1 MNAPLRISNPDGDQE
16 LEKAFI
22 EEATAKN
29 MIQRKGHRSVHL
41 SLILKQWP
49 CLWDQ
54 SFVLLAAKQLTLLFD
69 FRSVGGIRVSMYNA
83 VKLDDVKTLVDF
95 MKDFRQ
101 RHQKQWWLELFGFSS
116 TSIVF
121 LIQKNTCLGI
131 VPSKKY
137 GLDKIIGVLHQVL
150 YEL

>member
-29 MIQRKGHRSVHL
+29 MIQLKGHRSVHF
-41 SLILKQWP
+41 SPTLKQRP
-49 CLWDQ
+49 CIWDQ
-54 SFVLLAAKQLTLLFD
+54 SSVLLVAKQLTLLFD

-101 RHQKQWWLELFGFSS
+101 RHQKQ
-116 TSIVF
+116 
-121 LIQKNTCLGI
+121 
-131 VPSKKY
+131 
-137 GLDKIIGVLHQVL
+137 
-150 YEL
+150 